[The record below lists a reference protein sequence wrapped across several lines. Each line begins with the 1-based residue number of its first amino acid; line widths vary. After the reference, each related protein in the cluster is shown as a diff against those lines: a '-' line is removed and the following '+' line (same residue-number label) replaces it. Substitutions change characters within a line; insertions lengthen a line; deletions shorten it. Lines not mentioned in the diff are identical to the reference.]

1 MHSRIIALA
10 AALATASAVA
20 WAQTNAPSTV
30 TAPSH
35 TATPNG
41 AAAPS
46 VTATQP
52 QAQNPMINPNAAGTQ
67 TGWRGYG
74 ATSSAARPVS
84 PSGGELRPGG
94 SLASQPGS
102 PLPPN
107 QALQNDQQARN
118 RLSQLGYSHVTAVK
132 RLGNGGWEATANKDN
147 RQVDVRIDDQGVV
160 TSER

>member
-30 TAPSH
+30 TDPTNS
-35 TATPNG
+35 ATPSG
-41 AAAPS
+41 VGAPS

-102 PLPPN
+102 PMPPN
-107 QALQNDQQARN
+107 QTLQNDQQARD
-118 RLSQLGYSHVTAVK
+118 RLRQLGYSRVTSVK
-132 RLGNGGWEATANKDN
+132 PLGNGGWQATAYKGNTPVEVQLDN
-147 RQVDVRIDDQGVV
+147 QGVV
-160 TSER
+160 VGQR